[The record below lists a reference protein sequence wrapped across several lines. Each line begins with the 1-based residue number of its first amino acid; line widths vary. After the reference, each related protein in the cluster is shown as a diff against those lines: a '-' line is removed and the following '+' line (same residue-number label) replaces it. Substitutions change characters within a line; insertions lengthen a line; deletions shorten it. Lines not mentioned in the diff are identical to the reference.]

1 MNTGLG
7 PDVFVLDRHT
17 APDLDRQPVGV
28 AVYVDNVGVV
38 SQDSTLATITCTC
51 IVAELEKHGLACK
64 GVTAP
69 SDEQGFTGL
78 VFYRRS
84 GRIAVS
90 RSRAW
95 RIRLAFLYAV
105 SIGHLTGLELSKLV
119 GHYTWSG
126 LLRRPLLCV
135 VGLAVTF
142 MSKAGGNRRRLWS
155 QVELE
160 LCMAAD
166 LIPFAYV

>member
-95 RIRLAFLYAV
+95 RIRLAFLHAV
-105 SIGHLTGLELSKLV
+105 STGQLTGLELSKLV
-119 GHYTWSG
+119 GALH
-126 LLRRPLLCV
+126 LVRAPE
-135 VGLAVTF
+135 ATF
-142 MSKAGGNRRRLWS
+142 ALHPRFSLHLHGKGRGTPETS
-155 QVELE
+155 VE
-160 LCMAAD
+160 
-166 LIPFAYV
+166 PS